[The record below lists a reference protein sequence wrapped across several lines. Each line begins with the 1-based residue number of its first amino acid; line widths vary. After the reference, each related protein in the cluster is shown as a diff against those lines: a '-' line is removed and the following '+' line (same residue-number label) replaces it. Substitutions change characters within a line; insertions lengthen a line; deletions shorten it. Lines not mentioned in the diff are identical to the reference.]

1 MTKIIK
7 KMYNHF
13 PRPIEQAT
21 NNEMKK
27 ARKTDWRGWG
37 ISTGKLQPYSKIL
50 DLDEK
55 VFTEKTL

>member
-1 MTKIIK
+1 
-7 KMYNHF
+7 MYNHF

-37 ISTGKLQPYSKIL
+37 ISTGKLQPYSQIL
-50 DLDEK
+50 DSDEN